1 MRRGWPGVLIV
12 NALLIAI
19 PVVIGV
25 LVARAAWEF
34 TRVRLLLV
42 GLFVTEL
49 FGLLVPQ
56 NTLMSMRPRPSIT
69 GLDEAVRRTQSWIP
83 PGGKQPASVTGFSIG
98 PLLALVV
105 VALSFAAFR

>member
-1 MRRGWPGVLIV
+1 MV

-19 PVVIGV
+19 PIVMGV
-25 LVARAAWEF
+25 LVARTGWDF

-69 GLDEAVRRTQSWIP
+69 GLDEAVRRTQDWIP
-83 PGGKQPASVTGFSIG
+83 PGGKRPASITAFAIG